1 MKAGVWRAI
10 GELACEDVPDPEL
23 GPDEVMVDVALCGF
37 CGSDYHMIEGRFPGG
52 RPPRVIG
59 HEVAGVIRELGAEV
73 AGFEPGDRVACN
85 LFAYCGACPWCLAG
99 QPNHCR
105 RKSFSAAG
113 FAERA
118 TYRPQQVF
126 AIPDDLS
133 FQRAAFLEPAAACV
147 HAVDLAE
154 IEPGESVAVVGGGA
168 LGQLL
173 VQLARRAGA
182 ATIILSDPDPGK
194 RRLALEHG
202 ADLAFAPGDPAWEA
216 AARDCGARGGV
227 DVAFEAS
234 GSLAAAAATPS
245 LLATRGRLVLVATY
259 PRGEPLP
266 IEANLLFERE
276 LSVRG
281 SQAADRTFPRTLAQ
295 LPLLALEPLVSAVV
309 PIERIEEVP
318 EMHRGGGSVKIMVA
332 PQPIPDLPSAGEVR

>member
-1 MKAGVWRAI
+1 
-10 GELACEDVPDPEL
+10 
-23 GPDEVMVDVALCGF
+23 MVDVALCGF

-126 AIPDDLS
+126 PIPDDLS
-133 FQRAAFLEPAAACV
+133 FRGAAFLEPAAACV

-173 VQLARRAGA
+173 VKLARRAGGA
-182 ATIILSDPDPGK
+182 EIIIYDSEAGK
-194 RRLALEHG
+194 WRIELEKG
-202 ADLAFAPGDPAWEA
+202 AEIDLGTGDKGWEVA
-216 AARDCGARGGV
+216 VRDCGKRGGV
-227 DVAFEAS
+227 EVGFEAC
-234 GSLAAAAATPS
+234 G
-245 LLATRGRLVLVATY
+245 
-259 PRGEPLP
+259 
-266 IEANLLFERE
+266 
-276 LSVRG
+276 
-281 SQAADRTFPRTLAQ
+281 
-295 LPLLALEPLVSAVV
+295 
-309 PIERIEEVP
+309 
-318 EMHRGGGSVKIMVA
+318 
-332 PQPIPDLPSAGEVR
+332 